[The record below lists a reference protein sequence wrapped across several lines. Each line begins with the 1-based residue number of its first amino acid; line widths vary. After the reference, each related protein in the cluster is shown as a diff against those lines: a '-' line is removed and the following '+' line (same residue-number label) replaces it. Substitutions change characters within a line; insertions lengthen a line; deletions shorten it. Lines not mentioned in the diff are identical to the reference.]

1 MKNIVTIKKLCI
13 LCCCLWGCLLSISAL
28 GNDYSF
34 RTLTVMNGL
43 SNNSV
48 KAIYQD
54 SLGFIWVGTKN
65 GLNRFDGYE
74 AKTYYN
80 GNEEFVGQSNDVINI
95 TSDQAGNM
103 WIGTF
108 NGVMLFNPYT
118 GKFKDLSLSFQGE
131 LPRGVVINVWMEN
144 DSAVWVA
151 TKSGLYLLKENKSI
165 CIEPFR
171 GKYINAMAASGEHTL
186 LIDIVQQGL
195 MEFNTRT
202 RAITLYKDREKR
214 PVCSKIMS
222 DSRKR
227 IWCAADLEN
236 LFIADPE
243 DHTLKRVDTGSLR
256 GGYKQAQVHDLL
268 EYNDSTLLLATDN
281 GLYALN
287 ISSMNA
293 HRSYSVTPVSNLFP
307 VELAKVNRQ
316 MCLFKDRQES
326 LWVGTFN
333 EGAMLFNDRH
343 AKFKSYLLHSETRKE
358 PLRVVGKLVEYKKQI
373 WVGCN
378 TGIFRIDLA
387 TGKWHRVNLDNQL
400 EIDANSEIYHVY
412 HLAENQ
418 ILFYLLNQGTYVL
431 NLDTQT
437 VSRYDVGLPPSSQIR
452 AMARDVDGTLWIA
465 QDELSLYDTKK
476 KKSSIDLSTNYDGT
490 TRFMFTQNL
499 LPVGGDMMVG
509 TRTRGVWRFKRHST
523 DELKYF
529 KGESWGGKELE
540 NKNISVLYED
550 CDGNFWI
557 GTYDSGLY
565 LYDSKTNQ
573 VVQSFGQD
581 RIAHNTIY
589 DILQDKK
596 TGTMWIATLT
606 GMSRIGK
613 DHRVWNYTY
622 KNGFPI
628 QELSGHSLLEASNG
642 HIFVGG
648 RNGVAELM
656 LDELYNSSGVPFQ
669 PRISQ
674 VETLNS
680 ITGSNHLLLDDAD
693 VFKEI
698 QLNYGNSSVQ
708 IRFSAMDYLF
718 PDGVKYA
725 YRLKGAEKEWN
736 YVNRSEAIY
745 SNLPAGMYTFQV
757 KACSSDGVWGDAVTS
772 MPLVVH
778 PPLWLTV
785 WAKLGYSLLVL
796 LLISF
801 ILRYSYMKKTAK
813 YRLKIEE
820 IEKENI
826 ERNYKMKIELFTS
839 FSHELRTPLTL
850 IKGPAED
857 ILNDEALPRRFMYP
871 VKQIL
876 KNSNRLLLLVNQLMD
891 FRKMEYGAMQLNLS
905 NVNMV
910 AFMTE
915 RIDSFSELLQK
926 RDIVIRYTNDYY
938 GNDWWIDT
946 DLMEKVIFNLL
957 SNAIKHSKDGSVIK
971 VVSSAHEDKLLVS
984 VQDYGEGISRENID
998 KIFDPFFQVKQGSIS
1013 NLFGSGIGL
1022 NLAKYV
1028 VSLHHGKIWAESTV
1042 GEGTTFFIE
1051 LRLGKEQYAADDVSY
1066 VEADP
1071 TDETFVKAKV
1081 FSVEKESL
1089 RPIDEPLD
1097 DEDPKNDTEEAPWVL
1112 IAEDDEDLR
1121 NYLVSQLSSA
1131 YQVIE
1136 AANGRIALDLALE
1149 KVPDIIISD
1158 VMMPDMNGLEFC
1170 EQVKTDPKLAHIPFV
1185 MLTAKVLDEHITEG
1199 YGVLADDYVAKPFST
1214 TVLKAK
1220 IQSIIKN
1227 RTQLRKLFGEKMS
1240 AIEVP
1245 VPEIAATD
1253 PFMDKL
1259 IELIKEKASDSELQ
1273 VSDLYEEMGYGR
1285 VQFFRK
1291 IKAVSG
1297 ISPNKLIVNI
1307 RMKMAADMLRENKCT
1322 ISEIA
1327 YQTGFSDPSYFSR
1340 VFKSVFQ
1347 ITPKEYQKNTQ
1358 G

>member
-1 MKNIVTIKKLCI
+1 MKNIVTDKKLCI
-13 LCCCLWGCLLSISAL
+13 LWCCLWGCFLSINAL

-95 TSDQAGNM
+95 TPDEAGNM
-103 WIGTF
+103 WMGTF
-108 NGVMLFNPYT
+108 NGVMLFNPYS
-118 GKFKDLSLSFQGE
+118 GKFEDLSLSYQGE
-131 LPRGVVINVWMEN
+131 LPRGVVINIWMEN
-144 DSAVWVA
+144 DSTVWVA
-151 TKSGLYLLKENKSI
+151 TKSGLYLLKDNTSA

-171 GKYINAMAASGEHTL
+171 GKYINAMAASGEHAL

-195 MEFNTRT
+195 MEFDTRT
-202 RAITLYKDREKR
+202 LAVTLYKDREER
-214 PVCSKIMS
+214 PVCSKIMR
-222 DSRKR
+222 DSKQR

-236 LFIADPE
+236 LFIADPH
-243 DHTLKRVDTGSLR
+243 DHTLKRVDTGSLT
-256 GGYKQAQVHDLL
+256 GGSKQAQVHDLL

-287 ISSMNA
+287 MSSMNA

-307 VELAKVNRQ
+307 DELSKVNRQ

-333 EGAMLFNDRH
+333 EGAMLFNSRH

-358 PLRVVGKLVEYKKQI
+358 PLRVVGRLVEYKKQI

-387 TGKWHRVNLDNQL
+387 TDKWHRVNLDNQL
-400 EIDANSEIYHVY
+400 EIDANSEIYYVY
-412 HLAENQ
+412 RLAENQ

-437 VSRYDVGLPPSSQIR
+437 VSRYDVGLPASSQIR
-452 AMARDVDGTLWIA
+452 AIARDVDGTLWIA
-465 QDELSLYDTKK
+465 QDELSLYDIKK

-490 TRFMFTQNL
+490 TRFMFTQNV
-499 LPVGGDMMVG
+499 LPVGGDMLVG

-529 KGESWGGKELE
+529 KGESWGGNELE

-550 CDGNFWI
+550 SDGNLWI

-565 LYDSKTNQ
+565 LYDSKINQ
-573 VVQSFGQD
+573 VIQLFEQD

-589 DILQDKK
+589 DIIQDSA

-606 GMSRIGK
+606 GMSRISQ
-613 DHRVWNYTY
+613 DRRVWNYTY

-628 QELSGHSLLEASNG
+628 HELSGHSLLEASNG
-642 HIFVGG
+642 NIFVGG
-648 RNGVAELM
+648 RNGVVELL
-656 LDELYNSSGVPFQ
+656 LDELYSSSGTPFQ

-680 ITGSNHLLLDDAD
+680 ITGSNHLLFDDAD
-693 VFKEI
+693 VFKGIE
-698 QLNYGNSSVQ
+698 LNYGNSSVQ
-708 IRFSAMDYLF
+708 IKFSAMDYLF

-745 SNLPAGMYTFQV
+745 SNLPAGIYTFQI
-757 KACSSDGVWGDAVTS
+757 KACSSDGVWGNAVTS

-778 PPLWLTV
+778 PPVWLTV
-785 WAKLGYSLLVL
+785 WAKLGYSLLVI

-826 ERNYKMKIELFTS
+826 ERDYKMKIELFTS

-857 ILNDEALPRRFMYP
+857 ILHDEDLPRKFMYP

-971 VVSSAHEDKLLVS
+971 VVSSVREDKLLLS
-984 VQDYGEGISRENID
+984 VQDYGEGISRENIE
-998 KIFDPFFQVKQGSIS
+998 KIFDPFFQVKQGGMS
-1013 NLFGSGIGL
+1013 NLYGSGIGL

-1028 VSLHHGKIWAESTV
+1028 VNLHHGKIWADSLM

-1051 LRLGKEQYAADDVSY
+1051 LCLGKEQYAADDAVY
-1066 VEADP
+1066 AEEDP
-1071 TDETFVKAKV
+1071 VDRSGTNTAFVL
-1081 FSVEKESL
+1081 EKESL
-1089 RPIDEPLD
+1089 KPIGEPLD
-1097 DEDPKNDTEEAPWVL
+1097 EEISQSEVEEAPWLLV
-1112 IAEDDEDLR
+1112 AEDDEDLR
-1121 NYLVSQLSSA
+1121 KYLVSQLSTT
-1131 YQVIE
+1131 YNVIE
-1136 AANGRIALDLALE
+1136 AANGKMALELALE
-1149 KVPDIIISD
+1149 KVPDIILSD
-1158 VMMPDMNGLEFC
+1158 VMMPEMNGLEFC
-1170 EQVKTDPKLAHIPFV
+1170 EQVKTNPKLAHIPFV

-1199 YGVLADDYVAKPFST
+1199 YSVLADDYIIKPFSMS
-1214 TVLKAK
+1214 VLKAK
-1220 IQSIIKN
+1220 TQSILKN
-1227 RTQLRKLFGEKMS
+1227 RAQLRKLFGEKMS

-1259 IELIKEKASDSELQ
+1259 IELIKGKASDSELQ

-1307 RMKMAADMLRENKCT
+1307 RMKMAADMLRENKYT

-1340 VFKSVFQ
+1340 VFKSVFL
-1347 ITPKEYQKNTQ
+1347 ITPKEYQKNTK

>member
-1 MKNIVTIKKLCI
+1 MKNIVTYKKLYI
-13 LCCCLWGCLLSISAL
+13 LWCFLWGCILSISAL

-95 TSDQAGNM
+95 TPDQAGNM

-151 TKSGLYLLKENKSI
+151 TKSGLYLLKENKSV

-171 GKYINAMAASGEHTL
+171 GKYINAMAASEEHAL

-195 MEFNTRT
+195 MEFDTRT

-214 PVCSKIMS
+214 PVCSKIMR
-222 DSRKR
+222 DSKHR

-293 HRSYSVTPVSNLFP
+293 RRSYSVTPISNLFP
-307 VELAKVNRQ
+307 AELSKVNRQ

-333 EGAMLFNDRH
+333 EGAMLFNSRH

-378 TGIFRIDLA
+378 TGIFRIDLS

-400 EIDANSEIYHVY
+400 EIDANSEIYYVY
-412 HLAENQ
+412 HLAENR

-437 VSRYDVGLPPSSQIR
+437 VSRYDVGLPASSQIR

-499 LPVGGDMMVG
+499 LPVGGDMLVG
-509 TRTRGVWRFKRHST
+509 TRTRGVWRFKRHSA

-550 CDGNFWI
+550 CDGNLWI

-606 GMSRIGK
+606 GMSRIDK

-656 LDELYNSSGVPFQ
+656 LDELYNSSGMPFQ
-669 PRISQ
+669 PRICQ

-718 PDGVKYA
+718 PDGVKYG

-736 YVNRSEAIY
+736 YVNRNEAIY

-757 KACSSDGVWGDAVTS
+757 KACSSDGVWGNAVTS

-857 ILNDEALPRRFMYP
+857 ILNDEALPRRFIYP

-891 FRKMEYGAMQLNLS
+891 FRKMEYGAMQLKLS

-915 RIDSFSELLQK
+915 RIDSFSELLHK
-926 RDIVIRYTNDYY
+926 RGIVIRYTNDYY

-971 VVSSAHEDKLLVS
+971 VISSVHEDKLLVS

-998 KIFDPFFQVKQGSIS
+998 KIFDPFFQVKQGGMS

-1042 GEGTTFFIE
+1042 GEGTAFFIE
-1051 LRLGKEQYAADDVSY
+1051 LRLGKEQYAVDDVAY
-1066 VEADP
+1066 VEADQA
-1071 TDETFVKAKV
+1071 DESFVKAKA

-1089 RPIDEPLD
+1089 KPIDESLE
-1097 DEDPKNDTEEAPWVL
+1097 DEVHPNETEEAPWVL

-1121 NYLVSQLSSA
+1121 NYLVSHLSTS
-1131 YQVIE
+1131 YKVIE

-1199 YGVLADDYVAKPFST
+1199 YSVLADDYIVKPFST

-1227 RTQLRKLFGEKMS
+1227 RAQLRKLFGEKMS
-1240 AIEVP
+1240 AIEIP

-1273 VSDLYEEMGYGR
+1273 VSDLYEDMGYGR